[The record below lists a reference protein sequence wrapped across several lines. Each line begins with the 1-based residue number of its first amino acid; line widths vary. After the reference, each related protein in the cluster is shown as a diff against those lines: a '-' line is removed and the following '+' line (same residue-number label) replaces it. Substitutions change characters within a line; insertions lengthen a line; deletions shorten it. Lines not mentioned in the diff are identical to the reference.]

1 MSRVSETPEKRNG
14 THSVVV
20 HEVARVEE
28 QPRVDEDEIG
38 PVELSIGRIQ
48 IETLVVKSVWRER
61 GGERERWR
69 RERGRVKVGG

>member
-48 IETLVVKSVWRER
+48 IEPLVVKSVW
-61 GGERERWR
+61 GEREGER
-69 RERGRVKVGG
+69 REGERRGGGG